1 MTFDEDRLAAI
12 DAPVRVFGEVPNTT
26 DWVRRRGFSG
36 APHGTFAVAEALTAA
51 VGRTGNDWSAPPG
64 GVWSSVLL
72 RPELD
77 AETAGRLTLASGL
90 AVLDTVRAFG
100 VDAALKWPN
109 DVVVPSGAT
118 ANQTQSDAVVVPSG
132 AAIGGGESAVGD
144 DPRPAKLAGVLVERV
159 ADDVP
164 VAGKA
169 VSDVLD
175 GPATLQFV
183 VVGVGINADLDP
195 SALAT
200 DRPVTTMR
208 AAVGPVDRTAVA
220 RELHANLL
228 ARAGE
233 AETEAGYAALR
244 EEWTEAAATLG
255 ERVVVHRD
263 GADPVVGVARELDE
277 TGGLVVETDDG
288 GVVVTEGEC
297 ERLRRG

>member
-1 MTFDEDRLAAI
+1 MAFDTERLAAAI

-26 DWVRRRGFSG
+26 DWVRRQGFEG
-36 APHGTFAVAEALTAA
+36 APEGAFAVAEALTAA

-64 GVWSSVLL
+64 GVWSSTLL
-72 RPELD
+72 RPALD
-77 AETAGRLTLASGL
+77 ATTAGRLTLASGL

-109 DVVVPSGAT
+109 DVVVPAGT
-118 ANQTQSDAVVVPSG
+118 AAGRTDAD
-132 AAIGGGESAVGD
+132 GD
-144 DPRPAKLAGVLVERV
+144 EDPRPRKLAGVLLERV

-164 VAGKA
+164 IAGKA

-195 SALAT
+195 ADLDA

-208 AAVGPVDRTAVA
+208 AAVGSVDPTDVA
-220 RELHANLL
+220 HELHGNLL
-228 ARAGE
+228 DRAAAVGSGE
-233 AETEAGYAALR
+233 EFAALR
-244 EEWTEAAATLG
+244 EEWAERTVTLG
-255 ERVVVHRD
+255 NRVVVRRR

-277 TGGLVVETDDG
+277 AGGLVVQTDSG
-288 GVVVTEGEC
+288 PVVVTEGEC
-297 ERLRRG
+297 VRLRQR